1 MLHCLAQLLNIYVEE
16 SCTLEILI
24 IVPVSVVM
32 LFATVVVARELC
44 DVKLVVVIIVEDI
57 VDGVWLS
64 MLRYVM
70 TA

>member
-1 MLHCLAQLLNIYVEE
+1 
-16 SCTLEILI
+16 
-24 IVPVSVVM
+24 M

-44 DVKLVVVIIVEDI
+44 DVKLAVVIIVEDI

-64 MLRYVM
+64 MLGYVM